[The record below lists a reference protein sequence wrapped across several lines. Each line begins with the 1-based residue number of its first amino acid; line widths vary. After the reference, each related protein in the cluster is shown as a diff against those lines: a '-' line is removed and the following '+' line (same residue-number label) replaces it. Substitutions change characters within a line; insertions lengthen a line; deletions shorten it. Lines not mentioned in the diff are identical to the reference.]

1 GFGIVVYIGCTT
13 TEVPKF
19 GQGDGKGPQPKLFA
33 KNAGNGGCWG
43 NSVLKNKPSSTY
55 QAQPGEQDTVT
66 ISEKSSDVPTKLGIS
81 SYRFPC
87 DCSMSYSEEE
97 AVRRLQQLDNSQQ
110 SVEATSKWF
119 LSSKDMAKELVKLWF
134 KEFRKAPP
142 KKKIAFLHLANDVI
156 QSGITTAPQFGKLFE
171 PVLPTAFKET
181 AKVQRHS
188 IRAAVAHLLIV
199 WASRHIYSKSFLRQL
214 RFICQRAVAEAD
226 TPGANEEVKR
236 NIIAASP
243 FAFSFT
249 TVLAAF
255 GDAVPAPTKISTPGS
270 HSKRHKGP
278 KSTMSFAPQSL
289 SIVGFS
295 PTGLSADSTR
305 TSISAFR
312 EELARELQT
321 EAITP
326 PQTSELLE
334 MLEKLQ
340 QPTASGDAA
349 TRRAIA
355 QFPPEVSDANKAVE
369 IITNVPQS
377 FREVSENLAVR
388 RKLSLLYRNYY
399 TKKTTPSTP
408 IFVTAKS

>member
-1 GFGIVVYIGCTT
+1 
-13 TEVPKF
+13 
-19 GQGDGKGPQPKLFA
+19 
-33 KNAGNGGCWG
+33 
-43 NSVLKNKPSSTY
+43 
-55 QAQPGEQDTVT
+55 
-66 ISEKSSDVPTKLGIS
+66 
-81 SYRFPC
+81 
-87 DCSMSYSEEE
+87 MSYSEEE

-369 IITNVPQS
+369 IITNA
-377 FREVSENLAVR
+377 SESERHELISRIANCATQLNKYNELLEEESSQR
-388 RKLSLLYRNYY
+388 QKLSLSLRAYHAQLKSRIKDYEAELRELKEKCAHGLALKQELSKHMSSLPDLNLL
-399 TKKTTPSTP
+399 PDM
-408 IFVTAKS
+408 TAGLDPLPTVGDLFG